1 MKKRKLILALYIG
14 VIALAVASV
23 SISVAWFVANRNL
36 YVNSINITIDTDID
50 LQISTSKDDGYVE
63 HIDHT
68 QDDLSVQFMPLTSA
82 HSSLWTSERKDS
94 PIFYDESGSSELDN
108 YITYRAVDEG
118 YGYFTQK
125 YYLLADSDVFIK
137 VNPDNE
143 KTYITANEEYN
154 PSYASELATEFKT
167 LKEKYDK
174 AVQDAEDHPDDS
186 TYAVELQN
194 ATTKLN
200 SKLEHAR
207 YITYAELDLEEE
219 ELASIILERLNKVV
233 NAMRFSILIKDGE
246 EYSYTIIDPNK
257 EGTTLLGGVLDND
270 VDSYYDAYLKTDTN
284 EWCERVYGEV
294 SGEPVYE
301 EAGVAPKDEWFDST
315 KPYSAFNAYHNP
327 TVKTLKFDEQ
337 ASLDNGFVIKSEPS
351 LGLDELSNF
360 HFPVYMDTP
369 KEVIV
374 SIYLEGWD
382 LDSVNYTMKATFN
395 AGLSFM
401 IERKM

>member
-14 VIALAVASV
+14 VITLAVASV

-50 LQISTSKDDGYVE
+50 LKISQERDDGYVE

-68 QDDLSVQFMPLTSA
+68 QEDIFESFIPLTTA
-82 HSSLWTSERKDS
+82 HSSLWTSEKKDS
-94 PIFYDESGSSELDN
+94 PIFYDESGCSDLEQYTS
-108 YITYRAVDEG
+108 YRAVDEG
-118 YGYFTQK
+118 FGYFTKK

-137 VNPDNE
+137 VNPDSE
-143 KTYITANEEYN
+143 KTYFTANEEYN
-154 PSYASELATEFKT
+154 PTFADELATEFKG
-167 LKEKYDK
+167 LKEAYDEAK
-174 AVQDAEDHPDDS
+174 QNVEDHPNDS
-186 TYAVELQN
+186 TYESKLLD
-194 ATTKLN
+194 ATNRIN

-207 YITYAELDLEEE
+207 YITFDELDLEKE

-233 NAMRFSILIKDGE
+233 NAMRFSILIKDGD

-257 EGTTLLGGVLDND
+257 SGDTYLGGVLDNS
-270 VDSYYDAYLKTDTN
+270 VDNYYDTYLKTDTN
-284 EWCERVYGEV
+284 EWYERVYGEV
-294 SGEPVYE
+294 TGELAYNEPGTVE
-301 EAGVAPKDEWFDST
+301 KDEYYDSNS
-315 KPYSAFNAYHNP
+315 PFSAFNAYHNSN
-327 TVKTLKFDEQ
+327 VKTFDKRTSQLNGAIAIEQ
-337 ASLDNGFVIKSEPS
+337 S
-351 LGLDELSNF
+351 LGRDEFNNF